1 MLKISIIIATYNSE
15 KTLKQTLDSIRY
27 QTYEN
32 IETIV
37 IDGLSTD
44 DTLKIVKEYSDVVK
58 RYISEKDTGIYN
70 AFNKGINFLYRKNGS
85 GKTNIVEAIYF
96 FYLTKSFRTSNYS
109 QLIKFNNEFSVINGI
124 FNEGLMKYK
133 IDIQISKNGKIILVN
148 NKNITKISELSNLI
162 NIIYFIPKEV
172 NLFKESPKARRS
184 FLDLSISKF
193 DKDYLSNLQNYEK
206 VLKERNDLLKQE
218 NFDDNLLKIYDE
230 QMATFS
236 FYIYKIRKKYIS
248 KLNNH
253 LSKIY
258 TKISG
263 NNEKVTLHY
272 VPYINESEN
281 YLSVFKQKYSSNL
294 ENDKKYQRTTE
305 GIHLEDIYL
314 TLNDKNLSYFGS
326 QGENRTAIL
335 TLKLTPY
342 FLIEDENK
350 KPIIILDDVLSE
362 LDSTRKLKFIDF
374 LKDFKQVFITSTNKI
389 NDSNLTYYLIS
400 DKGVSIN

>member
-1 MLKISIIIATYNSE
+1 MIIESLKLNNFRNFE
-15 KTLKQTLDSIRY
+15 TLNIR
-27 QTYEN
+27 
-32 IETIV
+32 
-37 IDGLSTD
+37 
-44 DTLKIVKEYSDVVK
+44 
-58 RYISEKDTGIYN
+58 
-70 AFNKGINFLYRKNGS
+70 FNKGINFLYGKNGS

-124 FNEGLMKYK
+124 FNERLMKYK

-281 YLSVFKQKYSSNL
+281 YLSVFKEKYSSNL

-335 TLKLTPY
+335 ALKLTPY

-362 LDSTRKLKFIDF
+362 LDSARKLKFIDF